1 MVKSIKRVLR
11 DAIYT
16 HFTTQ
21 LADELTGVQVVTAFA
36 RDELDPQHIRITTGI
51 ASPQIAGNRNLGR
64 WDITAAI
71 TVVSQFDD
79 TDEDTQD
86 NLVGLVE
93 AYVLQG
99 NATLSAALTTSE
111 IKVDNVMPGEAI
123 DAVNEGMIYSGQ
135 ELICECYMI

>member
-11 DAIYT
+11 DSIYT

-21 LADELTGVQVVTAFA
+21 LAAELSSVSVVTAFA
-36 RDELDPQHIRITTGI
+36 RNELTPHHIRITTGSS
-51 ASPQIAGNRNLGR
+51 SPQITGNVNLGR
-64 WDITAAI
+64 WDIIAAI

-93 AYVLQG
+93 AYTLQG
-99 NATLSAALTTSE
+99 NGVLAGFLTNDV
-111 IKVDNVMPGEAI
+111 IQVDNLKPGEGI
-123 DAVNEGMIYSGQ
+123 DSVVDGMIYSGQ
-135 ELICECYMI
+135 EIEIECYIK